1 MNIPLTQSDRPPGAE
16 GLSCVTAVFCMVDGG
31 KAYAAKNR
39 SEAKL
44 VNHKLV
50 AVIRNALRQVNA
62 GTLKR
67 VYLVASAIPILLVS
81 D

>member
-1 MNIPLTQSDRPPGAE
+1 MNIPLTRTDRPPGVG

-44 VNHKLV
+44 VNRELV
-50 AVIRNALRQVNA
+50 AVIRNALRQV
-62 GTLKR
+62 T
-67 VYLVASAIPILLVS
+67 P
-81 D
+81 